1 MAYQN
6 INQYNFRKWYL
17 KPVNEIT
24 DLCLASDEKNY
35 NEEVIFS
42 PYLIAETFGDR
53 LPVYLDLND
62 PNCTQQ
68 FNLEYGD
75 YNPDNTLVSI
85 NYYTGLFDISC
96 ATAATI
102 CDVGLTGIDNG
113 LVDQMTGKTLHYT
126 NGFFSNEHK
135 FDRLHV
141 DRRMKFIQVTG
152 NTRANLQFSGISA
165 ETLYEIVSY
174 TGTTTGR
181 YEELYGGFYQG
192 FYKLFGYDY
201 DILPERM
208 HQGWTAEFL
217 LKPRLQN
224 EYIPGSGYTTL
235 NQYYP
240 DNKNIFFY
248 MGTRAEDKFYHFASG
263 HPKSDSGYT
272 RVTSALTLCE
282 SCLCNSA
289 NTTDIQ
295 LCNGTDI
302 EIDFNCTTV
311 YPLSGFTIGPL
322 ECCHSGGT
330 SCGCEHKLIPDE
342 DANPLF
348 DSMSNALA
356 VKFSGDPSNPKIC
369 VRTLVMTGGCEVTG
383 SCETSGITYVT
394 GYTIHEYCSPKGI
407 WDDCSGTTYDTQEHW
422 VQVDVT
428 WKRYEWL
435 DTCDLE
441 YLGGLGQITSLVYP
455 PGLEAYTIPVIEPPI
470 THSGITIPTQ
480 EKVVLNEKWLETGK
494 FRKGQLII
502 SVNGRRF
509 FVVEDVEEIIPRALN
524 TPRQRQ
530 VGVPF
535 NMSWGGG
542 TQGLH
547 ENLTFTACPQ
557 TLSGLTYQQDPECFP
572 NYILSGTSLSGLTTE
587 ILLERY
593 FAGTFEG
600 GISQFRFY
608 IEPLS
613 QPEIR
618 HNFNLLK
625 TAFSMYDPGCPS
637 CAILPDD
644 FYYEEYCG
652 QPTPTPTITVS
663 PSNTPTLTTT
673 PTTTPTPTVTTN
685 LTPTPTPNPTSTPTN
700 TPTISVTPSIT
711 PSPTNTPPNGPNTLF
726 MGFDIL

>member
-35 NEEVIFS
+35 NEEVVFS
-42 PYLIAETFGDR
+42 PYLISETFGDK

-62 PNCTQQ
+62 SNCTQK
-68 FNLEYGD
+68 FDLEYGE
-75 YNPDNTLVSI
+75 YNSANTLVSL
-85 NYYTGLFDISC
+85 NYYTGTFDIDC
-96 ATAATI
+96 ATASTV
-102 CDVGLTGIDNG
+102 CDIGLTGIDNG

-126 NGFFSNEHK
+126 NGFFDNQHK

-141 DRRMKFIQVTG
+141 DRRMKFFQVTG
-152 NTRANLQFSGISA
+152 NTRANLEFSGISA
-165 ETLYEIVSY
+165 QTLYEIISV

-201 DILPERM
+201 EILPERM

-217 LKPRLQN
+217 LKPRLYN
-224 EYIPGSGYTTL
+224 EYLPGSGLTTL

-263 HPKSDSGYT
+263 HPKSDTGYT
-272 RVTSALTLCE
+272 RVTSALTECVTCKCAPSDRTE
-282 SCLCNSA
+282 VPICNHHE
-289 NTTDIQ
+289 
-295 LCNGTDI
+295 I
-302 EIDFNCTTV
+302 EIDLNCTTV
-311 YPLSGFTIGPL
+311 YPISGNTIGPL
-322 ECCHSGGT
+322 KCGHSDGT
-330 SCGCEHKLIPDE
+330 SCGCDHEIIPDE
-342 DANPLF
+342 DADPKFN
-348 DSMSNALA
+348 SMSNALA

-369 VRTLVMTGGCEVTG
+369 VRTLVMTGHCEVTG
-383 SCETSGITYVT
+383 ACETSGITYVT
-394 GYTIHEYCSPKGI
+394 GYTVNEYCSPKGI
-407 WDDCSGTTYDTQEHW
+407 WDDCSGTTFSTQEHW

-428 WKRYEWL
+428 WKRYSWF
-435 DTCDLE
+435 DDCDLV
-441 YLGGLGQITSLVYP
+441 YMGGLGQITTEEFAP
-455 PGLEAYTIPVIEPPI
+455 QLERYTIPAIEPPI
-470 THSGITIPTQ
+470 THSGLTTPLQQIVQ
-480 EKVVLNEKWLETGK
+480 LNEKWLETE
-494 FRKGQLII
+494 RYRRGQLIVT
-502 SVNGRRF
+502 VNGRRF

-524 TPRQRQ
+524 TPKQRQ

-547 ENLTFTACPQ
+547 ENLTFTGCPL
-557 TLSGLTYQQDPECFP
+557 TLTGLTYQQDPECFP
-572 NYILSGTSLSGLTTE
+572 NNILSGTSLSGLTTD
-587 ILLERY
+587 ILLEKY

-613 QPEIR
+613 LPEIR

-625 TAFSMYDPGCPS
+625 NDFNLYDPVCPS
-637 CAILPDD
+637 CAILSDD

-652 QPTPTPTITVS
+652 EPGITPTPTT
-663 PSNTPTLTTT
+663 TPTNTTT
-673 PTTTPTPTVTTN
+673 PTTTPTPTVTTG
-685 LTPTPTPNPTSTPTN
+685 LTPTPTPNPTSTPTQTPTPSN
-700 TPTISVTPSIT
+700 TPVI
-711 PSPTNTPPNGPNTLF
+711 GPNTVF

>member
-24 DLCLASDEKNY
+24 DLCLASDERNY
-35 NEEVIFS
+35 NEEVVFS
-42 PYLIAETFGDR
+42 PYLIAETYGEK

-62 PNCTQQ
+62 SNCNQLLT
-68 FNLEYGD
+68 LDYGEYNSG
-75 YNPDNTLVSI
+75 NTLVSL
-85 NYYTGLFDISC
+85 NYYTGLADLDC
-96 ATAATI
+96 TTASTI

-126 NGFFSNEHK
+126 NGFFPNDRK
-135 FDRLHV
+135 FDRLHF

-152 NTRANLQFSGISA
+152 NTRSNLQFSGLSA
-165 ETLYEIVSY
+165 ETLYEIVTV

-181 YEELYGGFYQG
+181 YEQLYGGFYQG
-192 FYKLFGYDY
+192 FYKLYGYDY

-217 LKPRLQN
+217 VKPRLNN
-224 EYIPGSGYTTL
+224 EYLPGPGFTTL

-272 RVTSALTLCE
+272 RVTSALTDCQT
-282 SCLCNSA
+282 CLCTSA
-289 NTTDIQ
+289 DTTDIT
-295 LCNGTDI
+295 LCNGDQI
-302 EIDFNCTTV
+302 EIDFNCTTI
-311 YPLSGFTIGPL
+311 YPLSGFTIGPV
-322 ECCHSGGT
+322 ECTHSGGT
-330 SCGCEHKLIPDE
+330 LCGCNHEIIPDE

-348 DSMSNALA
+348 NSMSNALA

-383 SCETSGITYVT
+383 ACETSGITYVT
-394 GYTIHEYCSPKGI
+394 GYTVHEYCSTKGI
-407 WDDCSGTTYDTQEHW
+407 WDNCSGTTFNTQEHW
-422 VQVDVT
+422 AQIDVT
-428 WKRYEWL
+428 WKRYSWF

-441 YLGGLGQITSLVYP
+441 YLGGLGLITDVVYP
-455 PGLEAYTIPVIEPPI
+455 PGIEAYQIPLIQPPI
-470 THSGITIPTQ
+470 THSGITVPTQ
-480 EKVVLNEKWLETGK
+480 NVYQLNEKWLETGK
-494 FRKGQLII
+494 YRKGQLII
-502 SVNGRRF
+502 SVNGMRF
-509 FVVEDVEEIIPRALN
+509 FVVEDVEEIIPRALD

-547 ENLTFTACPQ
+547 ENLTFTACPV
-557 TLSGLTYQQDPECFP
+557 TITGLTYQQDPECFP
-572 NYILSGTSLSGLTTE
+572 NYILSGTSLSGLTTN

-618 HNFNLLK
+618 HNFKLLK
-625 TAFSMYDPGCPS
+625 SQFSMYDPFCPS

-644 FYYEEYCG
+644 FEYDEYCAD
-652 QPTPTPTITVS
+652 PTPTPTTS
-663 PSNTPTLTTT
+663 TTPTNTPTTTAT

-700 TPTISVTPSIT
+700 TPTISVTPSFTPT
-711 PSPTNTPPNGPNTLF
+711 PSPTRAVGPNTVF